1 MFAYI
6 FDTSHLNVVTVVGI
20 AIIFFACFIAL
31 KMGLNFLPSDGGRDV
46 TGGAISKGKPT
57 GAGVV
62 MILAFDTGVLLFSRL
77 SVETFI
83 YLLLVSAS
91 MITGFLDDKS
101 STEWG
106 RLKKGLF
113 DLSLAVIFAITYLH
127 FNPSTFQLAANGALI
142 HIHPFIYAL
151 LIIVLVW
158 GSINVTNCA
167 DGVDGLTGS
176 LSFVTLLSMM
186 ALLRTFNIDSNFRVA
201 IMFMLVC
208 LIAYLWFNASP
219 SRLMMGDAGSRALGL
234 FIAICAVK
242 SHHPLLYLLLAVVL
256 IIDGGLGLIK
266 ITLIK
271 ATKRKIMSGI
281 RTPIHDHCRKVF
293 KWSDTQVVVRFV
305 VIQALIC
312 LGVMF
317 YIYLQ
322 A

>member
-6 FDTSHLNVVTVVGI
+6 FDPSQLNIITVVGI
-20 AIIFFACFIAL
+20 AIIFFVCFITL
-31 KMGLNFLPSDGGRDV
+31 KMGLNFLPRDDGRDI
-46 TGGAISKGKPT
+46 TGGIISRGKST
-57 GAGVV
+57 GAGIII
-62 MILAFDTGVLLFSRL
+62 ILAFDAGTLLFSRL

-83 YLLLVSAS
+83 YLLLVTAS
-91 MITGFLDDKS
+91 MTTGFLDDKA

-113 DLSLAVIFAITYLH
+113 DLSVAVIFAITYLH
-127 FNPSTFQLAANGALI
+127 FNPSTFQLAANGAVI
-142 HIHPFIYAL
+142 HINPFIYAL

-186 ALLRTFNIDSNFRVA
+186 AVIRTFNIDSNFSVA

-208 LIAYLWFNASP
+208 LVAYLWFNASP
-219 SRLMMGDAGSRALGL
+219 SRLMMGDAGSRSIGL

-242 SHHPLLYLLLAVVL
+242 SHHPLLYLLLAIVL

-266 ITLIK
+266 ITLIR
-271 ATKRKIMSGI
+271 ATKRKVMSFI

-293 KWSDTQVVVRFV
+293 KWSDTQVVIRFV